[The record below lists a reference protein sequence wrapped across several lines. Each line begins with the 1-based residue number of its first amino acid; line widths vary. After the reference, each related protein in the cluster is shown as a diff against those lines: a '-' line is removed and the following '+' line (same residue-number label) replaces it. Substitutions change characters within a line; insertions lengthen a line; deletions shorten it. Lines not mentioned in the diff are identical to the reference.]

1 MMYYLISDIKMAI
14 MKNKRRKIHQNKIEE
29 DSKQS
34 NIIISTLII
43 IIIIGISFIELTK
56 FVFSIL
62 SAI

>member
-1 MMYYLISDIKMAI
+1 MYYLISDIKMAI